1 MNKNHDL
8 PTKLMLGL
16 NFILLFEKVVLNK
29 VNYSDNLVLCQ
40 IVQNY
45 HLAILPQNYEP
56 QIILTWALNMQQ
68 I

>member
-1 MNKNHDL
+1 
-8 PTKLMLGL
+8 MLGL